1 MLGHLGNPRCPLLYK
16 TVAVLICS
24 KYAGAYLKRVKK
36 QKSDGDRGNT
46 MAQEKQTTKEKIVE
60 SAWELFYEKGYDNT
74 TVDDI
79 IALSGTSKGSFYYH
93 FDSKDALLGTLSN
106 ILDDRYSKL
115 REKMDSDM
123 NSFEKLM
130 YINYDVHSF
139 MERKIKHELLA
150 SLYSSQLITKG
161 DVHLLDQNR
170 TYYKLLT
177 ELIEEGQKRGEITKD
192 KTAYEISRF
201 YSICERAL
209 VSDWC
214 MGKNAYSLGEK
225 SKEYMPIMMEH
236 FKAK

>member
-1 MLGHLGNPRCPLLYK
+1 ME
-16 TVAVLICS
+16 
-24 KYAGAYLKRVKK
+24 
-36 QKSDGDRGNT
+36 
-46 MAQEKQTTKEKIVE
+46 MKQTTKEKIVE

-93 FDSKDALLGTLSN
+93 FDSKDSLLGTLSN

-115 REKMDSDM
+115 WQEMDPHM
-123 NSFEKLM
+123 NAFDKLM
-130 YINYDVHSF
+130 YINYDVHKY
-139 MERKIKHELLA
+139 MERKIKYELLA

-170 TYYKLLT
+170 TYYKLVT
-177 ELIEEGQKRGEITKD
+177 EIVNEGQERGEITTD
-192 KTAYEISRF
+192 QTVYEICRY

-225 SKEYMPIMMEH
+225 SKKYMPIMMEH
-236 FKAK
+236 FKVKK